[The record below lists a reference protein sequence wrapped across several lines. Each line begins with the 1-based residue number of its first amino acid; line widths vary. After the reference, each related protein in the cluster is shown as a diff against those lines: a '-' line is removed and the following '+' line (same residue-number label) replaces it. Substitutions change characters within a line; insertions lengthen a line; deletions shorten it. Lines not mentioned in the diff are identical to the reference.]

1 MYSREDL
8 DAVATKAAEEGARR
22 VMRDLGIPTDE
33 AGLHAFRRD
42 MIEARGLI
50 EAYRTA
56 RHTVWTTL
64 VKWGTALFLGTL
76 MAALGWGLHDKI
88 R

>member
-33 AGLHAFRRD
+33 AGLHAFRKD

-50 EAYRTA
+50 EAFRTA
-56 RHTVWTTL
+56 RSTIWVTM
-64 VKWGTALFLGTL
+64 VRWGTAMFLAAIA
-76 MAALGWGLHDKI
+76 AALGWGLHDKI